1 MEWVQIIVSA
11 LGGGLMTVLG
21 SILYF
26 RPKLKEAQASAKIA
40 ETEAEKKNH
49 DYLLERIESMER
61 LFNEQG
67 LALDKLRMSMITLS
81 EEKQRSDERVFQLEA
96 ENRTLKHK
104 VECLEHEISTY
115 RQTKVKNK

>member
-1 MEWVQIIVSA
+1 MEWVEVIVSA
-11 LGGGLMTVLG
+11 VGGGLMTVVG
-21 SILYF
+21 SVLYF

-67 LALDKLRMSMITLS
+67 LALDTLRQSMLTLAK
-81 EEKQRSDERVFQLEA
+81 EKQASDERVFVLEA
-96 ENRTLKHK
+96 ENRKLKHK
-104 VECLEHEISTY
+104 VEILEREINEY
-115 RQTKVKNK
+115 RKSKRKA